1 MGLLSV
7 KSIVLSICGTNCYVL
22 YDDNTKEGF
31 IIDPAD
37 SPEKI
42 IDLVTRLGVSIK
54 ALLLT
59 HGHFD
64 HIGATNA
71 LKKHYSVDV
80 YAHEAE
86 VDVAK
91 DIMLNLS
98 AHFDEA
104 NSVIVDRPLKD
115 SQEFEIAG
123 FKVKVI
129 HTPGHTVGSCCYI
142 VSDEKKDRLFSGD
155 TIFYHSYG
163 RTDLPTGSGGTI
175 IRSILD
181 KLLVLDGGMEVFPGH
196 GDTTT
201 IDEEKKWYRRDI
213 SGNIN

>member
-1 MGLLSV
+1 MGLLSI
-7 KSIVLSICGTNCYVL
+7 KSVVLSVCATNCYIL

-37 SPEKI
+37 SPDKI
-42 IDLVTRLGVSIK
+42 IDLVSSLQVNVK
-54 ALLLT
+54 AILLT

-71 LKKHYSVDV
+71 LRKHYQVDV
-80 YAHEAE
+80 YAHEEE
-86 VDVAK
+86 VQVTK
-91 DIMLNLS
+91 DINVNLS
-98 AHFDEA
+98 EYFGEA
-104 NSVIVDRPLKD
+104 NSVDVDVLLRD
-115 SQEFEIAG
+115 GQCFEVAG
-123 FKVKVI
+123 FKIKGI
-129 HTPGHTVGSCCYI
+129 HTPGHTEGSCCYV
-142 VSDEKKDRLFSGD
+142 VSDDEVDRLFSGD

-181 KLLVLDGGMEVFPGH
+181 KLLVLDGSMEVFPGH
-196 GDTTT
+196 GDATT
-201 IDEEKKWYRRDI
+201 IDDEKKWYRRDT

>member
-1 MGLLSV
+1 MGLLSI
-7 KSIVLSICGTNCYVL
+7 KSIVLSVCSTNCYIL
-22 YDDNTKEGF
+22 YDNETKEGF
-31 IIDPAD
+31 IIDPAA
-37 SPEKI
+37 SPDRI
-42 IDLVTRLGVSIK
+42 IDLITRLGVDVKGI
-54 ALLLT
+54 LLT

-64 HIGATNA
+64 HIGGTNA
-71 LKKHYSVDV
+71 LKDRYNVKV
-80 YAHEAE
+80 YGHEDE
-86 VDVAK
+86 VDMARDVM
-91 DIMLNLS
+91 INLS

-104 NSVIVDRPLKD
+104 NSVEIDNPLKD
-115 SQEFEIAG
+115 GQDFEMAG
-123 FKVKVI
+123 FKIKVI
-129 HTPGHTVGSCCYI
+129 HTPGHTKGSCCYI
-142 VSDEKKDRLFSGD
+142 VTDDEKERLFSGD

-181 KLLVLDGGMEVFPGH
+181 KLLVLDGSMEVFPGH

>member
-7 KSIVLSICGTNCYVL
+7 KSIVLSVCSTNCYVL
-22 YDDNTKEGF
+22 YDENTKEGF

-37 SPEKI
+37 APEKI
-42 IDLVTRLGVSIK
+42 IEFVSKLGVSVK
-54 ALLLT
+54 ALLFT

-64 HIGATNA
+64 HIGAAND
-71 LKKHYSVDV
+71 LKKHYGVEV

-86 VDVAK
+86 AELANDP
-91 DIMLNLS
+91 MLNLS
-98 AHFDEA
+98 AYFHGV
-104 NSVIVDRPLKD
+104 NSVQVDKLLRD
-115 SQEFEIAG
+115 GQDFEVAG
-123 FKVKVI
+123 FKIKVI

-142 VSDEKKDRLFSGD
+142 VSDDEKDRMFSGD
-155 TIFYHSYG
+155 TVFYHSYG

-181 KLLVLDGGMEVFPGH
+181 KVLVLDGSMEIFPGH
-196 GDTTT
+196 GETTT

>member
-1 MGLLSV
+1 MGLLSI
-7 KSIVLSICGTNCYVL
+7 KSLVLSICATNCYIL
-22 YDDNTKEGF
+22 YDDKTKEGF

-37 SPEKI
+37 SPEAI
-42 IDLVTRLGVSIK
+42 IDMVTKLQVNVK

-71 LKKHYSVDV
+71 LKKHYNVDV
-80 YAHEAE
+80 YAHEDE
-86 VDVAK
+86 VHVTK
-91 DIMLNLS
+91 DANVNLS
-98 AHFDEA
+98 VHFGEA
-104 NSVIVDRPLKD
+104 NSVEADVMLRDGQ
-115 SQEFEIAG
+115 SFEVAG
-123 FKVKVI
+123 FKIKVI

-142 VSDEKKDRLFSGD
+142 VSDDETARLFSGD

-163 RTDLPTGSGGTI
+163 RTDLPTGSSGTI

-181 KLLVLDGGMEVFPGH
+181 KLLVLDGSMEVFPGH

-201 IDEEKKWYRRDI
+201 IDDEKKWYRRET
-213 SGNIN
+213 

>member
-1 MGLLSV
+1 MGLLSI
-7 KSIVLSICGTNCYVL
+7 KSIVLSVCSTNCYIL
-22 YDDNTKEGF
+22 YDNETKEGF
-31 IIDPAD
+31 IIDPAA
-37 SPEKI
+37 SPDRI
-42 IDLVTRLGVSIK
+42 IDLITRLGVDVKGI
-54 ALLLT
+54 LLT

-64 HIGATNA
+64 HIGGTNA
-71 LKKHYSVDV
+71 LKDHYNVKV
-80 YAHEAE
+80 YGHEDE
-86 VDVAK
+86 VDMARDVM
-91 DIMLNLS
+91 INLS

-104 NSVIVDRPLKD
+104 NSVEIDNPLKD
-115 SQEFEIAG
+115 GQDFEIAG
-123 FKVKVI
+123 FKIKVI
-129 HTPGHTVGSCCYI
+129 HTPGHTKGSCCYI
-142 VSDEKKDRLFSGD
+142 VTDDEKERLFSGD

-181 KLLVLDGGMEVFPGH
+181 KLLVLDGSMEVFPGH

>member
-1 MGLLSV
+1 MGLLSI
-7 KSIVLSICGTNCYVL
+7 KSLVLSICATNCYIL
-22 YDDNTKEGF
+22 YDDKTKEGF

-37 SPEKI
+37 SPEAI
-42 IDLVTRLGVSIK
+42 IDMVTKLQVNVK

-71 LKKHYSVDV
+71 LKKHYNVDV
-80 YAHEAE
+80 YAHEDE
-86 VDVAK
+86 VQVTK
-91 DIMLNLS
+91 DANVNLS
-98 AHFDEA
+98 VHFAEA
-104 NSVIVDRPLKD
+104 NSVEADVMLRDGQ
-115 SQEFEIAG
+115 SFEVAG
-123 FKVKVI
+123 FKIKVI

-142 VSDEKKDRLFSGD
+142 VSDDETARLFSGD

-163 RTDLPTGSGGTI
+163 RTDLPTGSSGTI

-181 KLLVLDGGMEVFPGH
+181 KLLVLDGSMEVFPGH

-201 IDEEKKWYRRDI
+201 IDDEKKWYRRET
-213 SGNIN
+213 

>member
-1 MGLLSV
+1 MLAFYEKTIYLNESNGFCIFRMFSEDEAIPQEARDKYCKDDKIHFSV
-7 KSIVLSICGTNCYVL
+7 TGYHL
-22 YDDNTKEGF
+22 
-31 IIDPAD
+31 PA
-37 SPEKI
+37 
-42 IDLVTRLGVSIK
+42 V
-54 ALLLT
+54 
-59 HGHFD
+59 
-64 HIGATNA
+64 
-71 LKKHYSVDV
+71 
-80 YAHEAE
+80 
-86 VDVAK
+86 K

-104 NSVIVDRPLKD
+104 NSVIVDKPLKD
-115 SQEFEIAG
+115 SQEFEMAG
-123 FKVKVI
+123 FKIKVI

-142 VSDEKKDRLFSGD
+142 VSDENKDRLFSGD

-163 RTDLPTGSGGTI
+163 RTDFPTGSGGTI

>member
-1 MGLLSV
+1 MGLLSI
-7 KSIVLSICGTNCYVL
+7 KSVVLSVCSTNCYIL
-22 YDDNTKEGF
+22 YDNETKEGF
-31 IIDPAD
+31 IIDPAA
-37 SPEKI
+37 SPDRI
-42 IDLVTRLGVSIK
+42 IDLITRLGVDVKGI
-54 ALLLT
+54 LLT

-64 HIGATNA
+64 HIGGTNA
-71 LKKHYSVDV
+71 LKDHYNVKV
-80 YAHEAE
+80 YGHEDE
-86 VDVAK
+86 VDMARDVM
-91 DIMLNLS
+91 INLS

-104 NSVIVDRPLKD
+104 NSVEIDNPLKD
-115 SQEFEIAG
+115 GQDFEMAG
-123 FKVKVI
+123 FKIKVI
-129 HTPGHTVGSCCYI
+129 HTPGHTKGSCCYI
-142 VSDEKKDRLFSGD
+142 VTDDEKERLFSGD

-181 KLLVLDGGMEVFPGH
+181 KLLVLDGSMEVFPGH

>member
-42 IDLVTRLGVSIK
+42 IDLVTRLGVSVK

-71 LKKHYSVDV
+71 LKKHYNVDV

-86 VDVAK
+86 VDVVK

-104 NSVIVDRPLKD
+104 NSVIVDKPLKD
-115 SQEFEIAG
+115 SQEFEMAG
-123 FKVKVI
+123 FKIKVI

-142 VSDEKKDRLFSGD
+142 VSDENKDRLFSGD

-163 RTDLPTGSGGTI
+163 RTDFPTGSGGTI

>member
-7 KSIVLSICGTNCYVL
+7 KSIVLSICSTNCYVL

-31 IIDPAD
+31 VIDPAD
-37 SPEKI
+37 SPEAI
-42 IDLVTRLGVSIK
+42 IDLVTRLGVNVK

-71 LKKHYSVDV
+71 LKKHYGVDV

-86 VDVAK
+86 MDMTRDVS
-91 DIMLNLS
+91 LNLS
-98 AHFDEA
+98 AHFDEP
-104 NSVIVDRPLKD
+104 NSVEVDRPLKD
-115 SQEFEIAG
+115 GQTFEVAG
-123 FKVKVI
+123 FKIKVI
-129 HTPGHTVGSCCYI
+129 HTPGHTAGSCCYI
-142 VSDEKKDRLFSGD
+142 VSDDNEDRLFSGD

>member
-1 MGLLSV
+1 M
-7 KSIVLSICGTNCYVL
+7 CATNCYIL

-37 SPEKI
+37 SPDRI
-42 IDLVTRLGVSIK
+42 IDLVTKLQVNVK

-64 HIGATNA
+64 HIGATNQ
-71 LKKHYSVDV
+71 LKKHYNVDI
-80 YAHEAE
+80 YAHEEE
-86 VDVAK
+86 VELLK
-91 DIMLNLS
+91 DININLS
-98 AHFDEA
+98 AHFDEP
-104 NSVIVDRPLKD
+104 NSVTVDVPLRD
-115 SQEFEIAG
+115 GNVFEVAG
-123 FKVKVI
+123 FKIKVI
-129 HTPGHTVGSCCYI
+129 HTPGHTVGSCCYV
-142 VSDEKKDRLFSGD
+142 VSDDERERLFSGD

-175 IRSILD
+175 IRSIID
-181 KLLVLDGGMEVFPGH
+181 KLLVLEGSMEVYPGH

-201 IDEEKKWYRRDI
+201 INDEKKWYRRDT

>member
-1 MGLLSV
+1 MGLLSI
-7 KSIVLSICGTNCYVL
+7 KSIVLSICATNCYIL
-22 YDDNTKEGF
+22 YDDNTKDGF
-31 IIDPAD
+31 IVDPAD
-37 SPEKI
+37 SPEAI
-42 IDLVTRLGVSIK
+42 IELVSKLQVNIK

-71 LKKHYSVDV
+71 LKKHYNVNV
-80 YAHEAE
+80 YAHEDEIE
-86 VDVAK
+86 VAR
-91 DIMLNLS
+91 DISINLS

-104 NSVIVDRPLKD
+104 NSVEVDVPLKD
-115 SQEFEIAG
+115 GQSLEIAG
-123 FKVKVI
+123 FKIKVI

-142 VSDEKKDRLFSGD
+142 VTDDKTDRLFSGD

-181 KLLVLDGGMEVFPGH
+181 KLLVLDGSMEVFPGH

-201 IDEEKKWYRRDI
+201 IDDEKKWYRRDI

>member
-1 MGLLSV
+1 MGLLSI
-7 KSIVLSICGTNCYVL
+7 KSIVLSVCSTNCYIL
-22 YDDNTKEGF
+22 YDNETKEGF
-31 IIDPAD
+31 IIDPAA
-37 SPEKI
+37 SPDRI
-42 IDLVTRLGVSIK
+42 IDLITRLGVDVKGIF
-54 ALLLT
+54 LT

-64 HIGATNA
+64 HIGGTNV
-71 LKKHYSVDV
+71 LKERYNVKV
-80 YAHEAE
+80 YGHEDE
-86 VDVAK
+86 VDMARDVM
-91 DIMLNLS
+91 INLS

-104 NSVIVDRPLKD
+104 NSVEIDNPLKD
-115 SQEFEIAG
+115 GQDFEMAG
-123 FKVKVI
+123 FKIKVI
-129 HTPGHTVGSCCYI
+129 HTPGHTKGSCCYI
-142 VSDEKKDRLFSGD
+142 VTDDEKERLFSGD

-181 KLLVLDGGMEVFPGH
+181 KLLVLDGSMEVFPGH

>member
-1 MGLLSV
+1 MGILGI
-7 KSIVLSICGTNCYVL
+7 KSIVLSMCATNCYIL

-37 SPEKI
+37 SPDKI
-42 IDLVTRLGVSIK
+42 IDLVTKLQIDVK

-64 HIGATNA
+64 HIGATNQ
-71 LKKHYSVDV
+71 LKKHYNVDI
-80 YAHEAE
+80 YAHEEE
-86 VDVAK
+86 VELLK
-91 DIMLNLS
+91 DININLS
-98 AHFDEA
+98 AHFDEP
-104 NSVIVDRPLKD
+104 NSVTVDVPLRD
-115 SQEFEIAG
+115 GNVFEVAG
-123 FKVKVI
+123 FKIKVI
-129 HTPGHTVGSCCYI
+129 HTPGHTVGSCCYV
-142 VSDEKKDRLFSGD
+142 VSDDERERLFSGD

-175 IRSILD
+175 IRSIID
-181 KLLVLDGGMEVFPGH
+181 KLLVLEGSMEVYPGH

-201 IDEEKKWYRRDI
+201 INDEKKWYRRDT

>member
-1 MGLLSV
+1 MGLLSI
-7 KSIVLSICGTNCYVL
+7 KSIVLSVCSTNCYIL
-22 YDDNTKEGF
+22 YDNETKEGF
-31 IIDPAD
+31 IIDPAA
-37 SPEKI
+37 SPDRI
-42 IDLVTRLGVSIK
+42 IDLITRLGVDVKGI
-54 ALLLT
+54 LLT

-64 HIGATNA
+64 HIGGTNA
-71 LKKHYSVDV
+71 LKDHYNVKV
-80 YAHEAE
+80 YGHEDE
-86 VDVAK
+86 VDMARDVM
-91 DIMLNLS
+91 INLS

-104 NSVIVDRPLKD
+104 NSVEIDNPLKD
-115 SQEFEIAG
+115 GQDFEMAG
-123 FKVKVI
+123 FKIKVI
-129 HTPGHTVGSCCYI
+129 HTPGHTKGSCCYI
-142 VSDEKKDRLFSGD
+142 VTDDEKERLFSGD

-181 KLLVLDGGMEVFPGH
+181 KLLVLDGSMEVFPGH

>member
-1 MGLLSV
+1 MGLLKV
-7 KSIVLSICGTNCYVL
+7 KSLVLSMCATNCYIL
-22 YDDNTKEGF
+22 YDEDTKDGF

-42 IDLVTRLGVSIK
+42 IDLVSKLQINVK

-64 HIGATNA
+64 HIGAANV
-71 LKKHYSVDV
+71 LKKHYNVDV
-80 YAHEAE
+80 YAHEDE
-86 VDVAK
+86 VEVAK
-91 DIMLNLS
+91 DISINLS

-104 NSVIVDRPLKD
+104 NSVEVDVPLKD
-115 SQEFEIAG
+115 GQCFQVAG
-123 FKVKVI
+123 FDIEVI
-129 HTPGHTVGSCCYI
+129 HTPGHTAGSCCYV
-142 VSDEKKDRLFSGD
+142 VSDNETQRLFSGD

-163 RTDLPTGSGGTI
+163 RTDFPTGSGGTI
-175 IRSILD
+175 IRSIID
-181 KLLVLDGGMEVFPGH
+181 KLLVLDGSMEVFPGH

-201 IDEEKKWYRRDI
+201 IDDEKKWYRRDI

>member
-1 MGLLSV
+1 MGLLSI
-7 KSIVLSICGTNCYVL
+7 KSIVLSVCSTNCYIL
-22 YDDNTKEGF
+22 YDNETKEGF
-31 IIDPAD
+31 IIDPAA
-37 SPEKI
+37 SPDRI
-42 IDLVTRLGVSIK
+42 IDLITRLGVDVKGI
-54 ALLLT
+54 LLT

-64 HIGATNA
+64 HIGGTNA
-71 LKKHYSVDV
+71 LKDRYNVKV
-80 YAHEAE
+80 YGHEDE
-86 VDVAK
+86 VDMARDVM
-91 DIMLNLS
+91 INLS

-104 NSVIVDRPLKD
+104 NSVEIDNSLKD
-115 SQEFEIAG
+115 GQDFEMAG
-123 FKVKVI
+123 FKIKVI
-129 HTPGHTVGSCCYI
+129 HTPGHTKGSCCYI
-142 VSDEKKDRLFSGD
+142 VTDDEKERLFSGD

-181 KLLVLDGGMEVFPGH
+181 KLLVLDGSMEVFPGH